1 MQNMIS
7 KYTYKGLTWVDLEAP
22 TREELSHVLE
32 SKSENALHFIVG
44 DNTLITSRKYTT
56 PEIKN
61 FAKNFEMNLALE
73 RPVQIDNIDLLFLEI
88 INFFRTHAENSKY
101 SEQLAQ
107 KHDEVSYL
115 LEENDRLVRRYNKKI
130 FYLKIIILVAI
141 ITIIYILWR

>member
-1 MQNMIS
+1 MIS

-32 SKSENALHFIVG
+32 NKSENALHFIVG

-88 INFFRTHAENSKY
+88 INFFRIHAENTKY
-101 SEQLAQ
+101 NELLRQ

-115 LEENDRLVRRYNKKI
+115 LEENDRLVKRYNKKI